1 MTILACIDRS
11 EYAAGVCDHAAW
23 ASERLDRASVVL
35 FHVTERQPQPVTSAD
50 LSGGLGIDDSESLLR
65 ELSTL
70 DKQRNRLTQ
79 QSGRLLLE
87 NAAERMKATGVE
99 HISQR
104 LVYGEL
110 VDHLKEYE
118 ADAQLVVMGK
128 RGEAAQ
134 HAKGHLGSN
143 LERAIRASYRPVL
156 IAPPTFAPIKSFLLA
171 HDGSKSSG
179 RAINFIIESGILKG
193 IEGHMLLVGDG
204 TATERARLGDAAAHL
219 ESSGMPVHTQS
230 APGRPAQVIT
240 EAIASEGIDLL
251 VMGAYGHS
259 PIRNL
264 IIGSTTTEV
273 IQTCT
278 SPILVCR

>member
-23 ASERLDRASVVL
+23 ASGRLDHAPVKL
-35 FHVTERQPQPVTSAD
+35 FHVTERHSQPVNSAG
-50 LSGGLGIDDSESLLR
+50 LSGELSIDDRDSLMR
-65 ELSTL
+65 DLSTL
-70 DKQRNRLTQ
+70 DEQRNRLAQ
-79 QSGRLLLE
+79 KSGRVLLQRAAGRLE
-87 NAAERMKATGVE
+87 ESGVKE
-99 HISQR
+99 VSQR
-104 LVYGEL
+104 LVHGEL

-118 ADAQLVVMGK
+118 EDAQLIVMGK

-134 HAKGHLGSN
+134 QARGHLGSN

-156 IAPPTFAPIKSFLLA
+156 IAPPTFEPINSFLLA

-179 RAINFIIESGILKG
+179 RAVSFLIESEMLKRM
-193 IEGHMLLVGDG
+193 EGHVLLVGDG
-204 TATERARLGDAAAHL
+204 TATERARLSDAAAHL
-219 ESSGMPVHTQS
+219 ESAGIPVRTHIASGQ
-230 APGRPAQVIT
+230 PAQVIT
-240 EAIASEGIDLL
+240 KFISREGIDLL

-264 IIGSTTTEV
+264 IIGSTTTEL
-273 IQTCT
+273 IQTCA